1 MKKSSTDP
9 IILNSLSEYHKLVG
23 LPKPEHPLISVI
35 EVKCSPNMPDLPD
48 DKLIMN
54 FYNIFLKR
62 NVSNAMFYGQKYFDF
77 SDGIMGFSLPK
88 QVFTL
93 NKGADFSKISGWMI
107 LIHPD
112 FLRKYELSRRI
123 GAYGFFSYDVNEALH
138 LSEKEERII
147 ERIMLDI
154 RTEYQQPIDAFS
166 QDVIISHLEVLLNYS
181 NRFYNRQFITRNGSE
196 EDLIVRF
203 EGLIKDIFQ
212 QESVSRIPA
221 VNEIAEQL
229 NVSSHYLSDM
239 LRSLTGMSAQQHI
252 HNLLIEKAKEILLT
266 TNLTINETAFKL
278 GFEYP
283 QYFNR
288 LFKNKTGS
296 TPAMF
301 RKAMPSN

>member
-1 MKKSSTDP
+1 
-9 IILNSLSEYHKLVG
+9 
-23 LPKPEHPLISVI
+23 
-35 EVKCSPNMPDLPD
+35 
-48 DKLIMN
+48 
-54 FYNIFLKR
+54 
-62 NVSNAMFYGQKYFDF
+62 
-77 SDGIMGFSLPK
+77 
-88 QVFTL
+88 
-93 NKGADFSKISGWMI
+93 MI

-212 QESVSRIPA
+212 QETVSRIPA